1 MRINTISSGLSAS
14 RSIPMTGLIRAREC
28 LVNEVDNWHIL
39 FDADIVCYA
48 AKSEAETV
56 RGEQAVSLD

>member
-1 MRINTISSGLSAS
+1 MRINTLSSGLSVS
-14 RSIPMTGLIRAREC
+14 RHIPMTGRIRAREC

-48 AKSEAETV
+48 AKSEA
-56 RGEQAVSLD
+56 